1 MRIAVPNKGR
11 LHEPTIDLLE
21 RAGLH
26 LENGADRKL
35 YADTVDP
42 DVTVLFARAAD
53 IPEYV
58 SDGAADLGIT
68 GFDQVQEARVDNV
81 SELLDLEFGRC
92 RLVLAAPE
100 DGDIE
105 RLEDLAGKTVAT
117 EFPNITEDFF
127 ADTGVEPDIVEVSGA
142 TELTPHVEMADAIV
156 DITSTGT
163 TLKMN
168 RLAIVDEVLS
178 SSVRLFGRDDVLD
191 EPKIDEVRTAL
202 SSVKQAEG
210 KRYLMM
216 NVPRDRLEDVR
227 DVIRGWAGRR
237 SWTSPTKTT
246 MRRPLLSTPSS
257 TSEMSS
263 RRSPRSKRRRERYFG
278 DRDRATGRVVR
289 SVVTR
294 VAGYAGT
301 RAPDRPESGLL
312 ESGGDRSLERVE
324 LEKGVER
331 GAVRRR
337 ADKAPHPIE
346 AHDIVFLEQREMGFT
361 ERRVDPLAQ
370 LVDRRPDR
378 RVAFGIGEPADE
390 RSEGIGSSVAS
401 TQRRISHRR
410 SLSTT
415 REIVSRGGTTTER
428 TVVAEAKPI
437 RSGRRWIR
445 VDRHWHEKVR
455 DGTLDKRDRS
465 FRRV

>member
-42 DVTVLFARAAD
+42 DVSVLFARAAD

-68 GFDQVQEARVDNV
+68 GLDQVHEARVDDV

-105 RLEDLAGKTVAT
+105 SVADLAGKTVAT
-117 EFPNITEDFF
+117 EFPNITRDFF
-127 ADTGVEPDIVEVSGA
+127 ADTGIEPDIVEVTGA

-168 RLAIVDEVLS
+168 RLAVVDEVLS
-178 SSVRLFGRDDVLD
+178 SSVRLFGREDVLS
-191 EPKIDEVRTAL
+191 EPKVEEVRTAL

-216 NVPRDRLEDVR
+216 NVPTTKLDDVR
-227 DVIRGWAGRR
+227 DVIPGMGGPTVMDIAG
-237 SWTSPTKTT
+237 
-246 MRRPLLSTPSS
+246 
-257 TSEMSS
+257 
-263 RRSPRSKRRRERYFG
+263 
-278 DRDRATGRVVR
+278 
-289 SVVTR
+289 
-294 VAGYAGT
+294 
-301 RAPDRPESGLL
+301 
-312 ESGGDRSLERVE
+312 
-324 LEKGVER
+324 
-331 GAVRRR
+331 
-337 ADKAPHPIE
+337 
-346 AHDIVFLEQREMGFT
+346 
-361 ERRVDPLAQ
+361 
-370 LVDRRPDR
+370 
-378 RVAFGIGEPADE
+378 ADE
-390 RSEGIGSSVAS
+390 NGDGKVAVHVVVDEQDVFETITEVKKAGAS
-401 TQRRISHRR
+401 DILVT
-410 SLSTT
+410 
-415 REIVSRGGTTTER
+415 EIER
-428 TVVAEAKPI
+428 LIE
-437 RSGRRWIR
+437 
-445 VDRHWHEKVR
+445 
-455 DGTLDKRDRS
+455 
-465 FRRV
+465 